1 MKAEVSKIPNMTPEA
16 NDENALPRTPELVVA
31 ANEVLQQGLHLLEAC
46 GENCFLVAPAP
57 FDAPIG
63 QHYRH
68 VLEHFH
74 CLLQGAN
81 SGEVN
86 YDARK
91 RDVRIETELLF
102 ATDATKDVIRQIE
115 LWTDATLTQRCNT
128 VSTLAYNSD
137 SPSFISSNLGREL
150 AYCIGHAIHHFA
162 IIRLL
167 CSHVGVE
174 VPADF
179 GYAPST
185 LKYQSTMAAD

>member
-1 MKAEVSKIPNMTPEA
+1 MKDLSTGPNTFNEWA
-16 NDENALPRTPELVVA
+16 AKLPSPTPELVLA
-31 ANEVLQQGLHLLEAC
+31 AKDVLQQGLGLLESC
-46 GENCFLVAPAP
+46 GESYAQVVAAP
-57 FDAPIG
+57 FDASIG

-74 CLLQGAN
+74 CLLLGAN

-91 RDVRIETELLF
+91 RDARIETEIAF
-102 ATDATKDVIRQIE
+102 ATGATNEVMHQIE
-115 LWTDATLTQRCNT
+115 LWNDDTLAERCNT
-128 VSTLAYNSD
+128 LSSLAYHSD

-167 CSHVGVE
+167 SSQVGVE
-174 VPADF
+174 VPVDF
-179 GYAPST
+179 GCAPST
-185 LKYQSTMAAD
+185 LRYQSSLSAD